1 MNDSTKP
8 SKTQDVVF
16 RGACKLPSLS
26 FDQASLAVEREH
38 ETIKLVPRDVTVD
51 VSVAKLQAPTIIFAH
66 SHSFPLSGLHWV
78 ARLSTPIGYDL
89 VIS

>member
-8 SKTQDVVF
+8 SKPQDVVF
-16 RGACKLPSLS
+16 RGARKLPCAS
-26 FDQASLAVEREH
+26 FDQASFAVQREH
-38 ETIKLVPRDVTVD
+38 ETIKFVPFNLAVD

-78 ARLSTPIGYDL
+78 ARLTAPIGYDL